1 MIQKIRCLVMKE
13 LENILVFDCI
23 IKNKLKIN
31 IYKLLTFL
39 KKIV

>member
-1 MIQKIRCLVMKE
+1 MKE
-13 LENILVFDCI
+13 LEKFLVFDYI

-31 IYKLLTFL
+31 IYKLLTFF